1 MSEGLLKGRQLIEPG
16 DFTIEELESVFELA
30 DRIIANQDAY
40 VDLCKGKLLASLFYE
55 PSTRTRFSFES
66 AMLRLG
72 GWVFGFDNPNN
83 SSVSKGETL
92 MDTAQ
97 IVNGYADIAVIRH
110 PREGTAKL
118 FAQSAPELPDY

>member
-72 GWVFGFDNPNN
+72 GRVFGFDNPNN

-97 IVNGYADIAVIRH
+97 IVNG
-110 PREGTAKL
+110 
-118 FAQSAPELPDY
+118 